1 MKRIF
6 IGFIICLLL
15 LNCVRKEENL
25 EIKNKAYI
33 ISYEDEKLQKYIDSL
48 KENSSKTIAF
58 PRKGFYGEHQLLI
71 DKKGNLYF
79 YQKEYYREFCS
90 YGSENDTLP
99 HLLFLK
105 PKDIVRVPQKSL
117 TDFLSENI
125 LIKEKNRQ
133 ILIVASQNDTIQ
145 NTSFFEFLNK
155 KNIGNYIIRR
165 TTQEED
171 TVLQYKNNDRKYFY
185 YYPDSIKW
193 DKTKIKVP
201 SNRN

>member
-1 MKRIF
+1 MSKMF
-6 IGFIICLLL
+6 IGFLICFLI
-15 LNCVRKEENL
+15 LNCGKKDEKQ
-25 EIKNKAYI
+25 IAKNKAYV
-33 ISYEDEKLQKYIDSL
+33 ISYEDKKLQKYVDSL
-48 KENSSKTIAF
+48 KESSGKKVVF

-90 YGSENDTLP
+90 YGNQNDTLP

-105 PKDIVRVPQKSL
+105 PKDIIRVPQKSL

-133 ILIVASQNDTIQ
+133 ILIVASQNDTIK
-145 NTSFFEFLNK
+145 NTSFFEFLNT

-171 TVLQYKNNDRKYFY
+171 TILQYKNNDRTHFY

-193 DKTKIKVP
+193 DKTKIKLP
-201 SNRN
+201 NID

>member
-1 MKRIF
+1 MSRVF
-6 IGFIICLLL
+6 IGFIICLLF
-15 LNCVRKEENL
+15 LNCGKKEEKQ
-25 EIKNKAYI
+25 IAKNKPYV
-33 ISYEDEKLQKYIDSL
+33 ISYEDKKLQKHIDSL
-48 KENSSKTIAF
+48 KESSSKTVEF

-79 YQKEYYREFCS
+79 YQKEYYMEFCS
-90 YGSENDTLP
+90 YSSENDTLP
-99 HLLFLK
+99 HFLFLK
-105 PKDIVRVPQKSL
+105 PKDIIRVPQKSL

-133 ILIVASQNDTIQ
+133 ILIVASQNDTIK

-171 TVLQYKNNDRKYFY
+171 TVLQYKNNDKKHFY

-193 DKTKIKVP
+193 DKTKIKLP
-201 SNRN
+201 NRD